1 MLVPVRGRAIDGGPA
16 VLEREL
22 LRHLPAAA
30 PTWRFVYLA
39 ARHDPTAHELA
50 AGHGGVTVLAT
61 TATAGL
67 WWDQLVV
74 PRIARRLGAD
84 VVFAAFSALA
94 AAGPFARVLVLPG
107 GDYFTVPEVLNLR
120 NRLKWHLLR
129 HLVLPRLDRAIC
141 LSERHRADVA
151 AATGLPP
158 ERLVT
163 VSPGISPCFRPLAP
177 AQARAHIRAR
187 FGLAGP
193 YLLFVGHLFP
203 NKGLETA
210 LAALARIAPAYP
222 HRLVVVGG
230 IRWGSR
236 SVAELARAA
245 GVGHRVLALGPLP
258 QEELPV
264 LYAAADAL
272 LMPSRYESFG
282 FAAAEALACGCPA
295 ILSTAG
301 ALPEVGGAAALYAP
315 PGDSEAWAQRLRE
328 LLNNPALAER
338 LRRAGPKQVA
348 HFRWEL
354 AARRLATVLAEVVA
368 ARALPSGVRLGVHP
382 S

>member
-50 AGHGGVTVLAT
+50 AGHEGVTVLAT
-61 TATAGL
+61 ATPAGL

-129 HLVLPRLDRAIC
+129 HLVLPRLDRVIC
-141 LSERHRADVA
+141 VSQRHRADVA

-163 VSPGISPCFRPLAP
+163 VHPGISPRFRPLP
-177 AQARAHIRAR
+177 LEQARAQVGTR
-187 FGLAGP
+187 FGIQGP

-245 GVGHRVLALGPLP
+245 GVGSRVYALGPLP
-258 QEELPV
+258 QAELPA

-328 LLNNPALAER
+328 LLSEPALARR
-338 LRRAGPKQVA
+338 LREAGPKQVA
-348 HFRWEL
+348 RFRWGL
-354 AARRLATVLAEVVA
+354 VARRLATVLAEVVA
-368 ARALPSGVRLGVHP
+368 ARAVPSRARLEAHP